1 MNAVLTGPLF
11 GENTPAPPERRRS
24 RSRERRYSR
33 SSDRSDARNHSQSR
47 SGSWGRNEYEQA
59 SSSSHGHS
67 LYSEDQIEESEVEGS
82 EDFDQS
88 YTDLESANLLLD
100 ILDDVNAKLYTI
112 LVEDD
117 PWLIAGLATA
127 AFFLLAF
134 SHGNKKP

>member
-1 MNAVLTGPLF
+1 MAVLNGPLF

-67 LYSEDQIEESEVEGS
+67 LYSEDQIEESE
-82 EDFDQS
+82 DFDQS

>member
-1 MNAVLTGPLF
+1 MSVLTGPLF
-11 GENTPAPPERRRS
+11 GENTPEPPKRR

-33 SSDRSDARNHSQSR
+33 SDERHHSR
-47 SGSWGRNEYEQA
+47 FGSWGRNEYEEQA

-67 LYSEDQIEESEVEGS
+67 LYNEEQSEESEVEGS

-88 YTDLESANLLLD
+88 YTDLESANLLRD
-100 ILDDVNAKLYTI
+100 ILDDDNAALYTI

-127 AFFLLAF
+127 AFFLFAF
-134 SHGNKKP
+134 SHGNKNS

>member
-1 MNAVLTGPLF
+1 MSVLTGPLF
-11 GENTPAPPERRRS
+11 GENTPEPSERRRS

-33 SSDRSDARNHSQSR
+33 SDERHHSK
-47 SGSWGRNEYEQA
+47 SGSSWGRNEYEEQA

-67 LYSEDQIEESEVEGS
+67 LYNEEQSEESEVEGS

-100 ILDDVNAKLYTI
+100 ILDDDNAALYTI

-127 AFFLLAF
+127 AFFLFAF
-134 SHGNKKP
+134 SHGNKNS